1 MPRLARSRL
10 PTAPN
15 RSRHDCHSSTRS
27 VWFLRAAAPLLA
39 AETYNGPVTAGSPM
53 HHRRLHRV
61 PGVGRPRSAA
71 GPTPLGAE
79 ESLPGVDHIPKIRRS
94 CSDSGNVHPDAAESL
109 LSRLNA
115 RLQKSSHECETHA
128 DRNHSNQRHCKIS
141 WRSVRFVLLDT
152 KKRRHTRGLTPL
164 STTRSRY
171 IEHNVGS
178 LTRTRYCSLP
188 PEIYALEETGKNRGL
203 RGRRS

>member
-1 MPRLARSRL
+1 MPRLARSLL

-27 VWFLRAAAPLLA
+27 VWFLRAAMPLLA

-53 HHRRLHRV
+53 HHCRLHRV
-61 PGVGRPRSAA
+61 PGVCRPRSAD

-79 ESLPGVDHIPKIRRS
+79 ESLPGVDRIPKIRRS

-115 RLQKSSHECETHA
+115 RLQKSSHECETHT
-128 DRNHSNQRHCKIS
+128 DRNHSNQRPTA
-141 WRSVRFVLLDT
+141 RFRGDRPNFVLLDT

-164 STTRSRY
+164 STTRSR
-171 IEHNVGS
+171 
-178 LTRTRYCSLP
+178 
-188 PEIYALEETGKNRGL
+188 
-203 RGRRS
+203 